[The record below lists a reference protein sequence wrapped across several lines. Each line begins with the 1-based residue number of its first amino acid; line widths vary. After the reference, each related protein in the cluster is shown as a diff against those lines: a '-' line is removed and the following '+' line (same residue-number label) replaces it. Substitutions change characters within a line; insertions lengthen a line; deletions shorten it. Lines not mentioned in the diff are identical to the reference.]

1 MVLPIPA
8 MPSAALDDDSIT
20 GTSLFGDRIFHH
32 PPATDRRVGPILGLF
47 RQSAINFLIE
57 RLGVV

>member
-1 MVLPIPA
+1 